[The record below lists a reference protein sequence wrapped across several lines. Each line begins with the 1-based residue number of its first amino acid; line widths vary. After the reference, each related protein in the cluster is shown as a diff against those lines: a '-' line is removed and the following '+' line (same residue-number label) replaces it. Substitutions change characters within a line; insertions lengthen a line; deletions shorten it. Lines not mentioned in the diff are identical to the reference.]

1 MEQIERRLLSQRGE
15 QISFSESL
23 TGYILATQYLKVFG
37 NLLDWSSIDDGEDTS
52 YITAPFIN
60 KCPSLRSKV
69 DFLATATKNQP
80 FLLKEEARSQ
90 LIKVGRDTLQFLKKN
105 QGQQP

>member
-1 MEQIERRLLSQRGE
+1 MEQIERRLLSQKGE
-15 QISFSESL
+15 QITFSESL
-23 TGYILATQYLKVFG
+23 TGYILATQYLKVLG
-37 NLLDWSSIDDGEDTS
+37 PLLDWSSIDGEDDS
-52 YITAPFIN
+52 FITCPFIN

-80 FLLKEEARSQ
+80 FLPKEEARSQ
-90 LIKVGRDTLQFLKKN
+90 LIKVGRDTLQFKKIK